1 MLAHPSCTKC
11 TTFDVNNT
19 ESCVS
24 VIIENAYGNSLLSA
38 QFFCKPKVVLKN
50 YLLILKKKGLGN
62 IHIVNSLWL
71 T

>member
-1 MLAHPSCTKC
+1 MHQCWLISCTKC

-38 QFFCKPKVVLKN
+38 QFFRKPKVVLKN
-50 YLLILKKKGLGN
+50 YLLILKGKRIQETFIL
-62 IHIVNSLWL
+62 
-71 T
+71 